1 MNSRSKI
8 IPFAELAAWRQSFRQ
23 SGRLLVATNGC
34 FDILHAGHVSYLEQ
48 ARSQGDALL
57 VGLNSDSAVR
67 ELKGELRPINEQADR
82 AIVLA
87 ALEAVTA
94 VCIFAGKRATEFLA
108 LASPDIY
115 VKGGDYT
122 LATLNADE
130 RRAVEER
137 GGRIVLIPF
146 IPGKSTSGLVDRIL
160 RF

>member
-8 IPFAELAAWRQSFRQ
+8 IPFAELAAWRESFRQ

-48 ARSQGDALL
+48 ARNQADALL
-57 VGLNSDSAVR
+57 VGLNSDAAVR
-67 ELKGELRPINEQADR
+67 ELKGELRPINSEADR

-94 VCIFAGKRATEFLA
+94 VCIFAGTRATEFLA
-108 LASPDIY
+108 AASPDVY

-160 RF
+160 RL